1 MTNETELEALRAR
14 IAKLEEAAKP
24 PKPFVPGPRIQFD
37 PTEGASMP
45 PSAMKAMVDALPASF
60 FADLRADARKPNP
73 VTGGP
78 PAPPTPQGPRGSGWV
93 EPRPLES
100 PPGVHIADRLMDE
113 ADRLDRIELAERLAK
128 AAVIERAAKGEGN
141 DK

>member
-45 PSAMKAMVDALPASF
+45 PSAMKAM
-60 FADLRADARKPNP
+60 
-73 VTGGP
+73 
-78 PAPPTPQGPRGSGWV
+78 
-93 EPRPLES
+93 
-100 PPGVHIADRLMDE
+100 ADRLMDE